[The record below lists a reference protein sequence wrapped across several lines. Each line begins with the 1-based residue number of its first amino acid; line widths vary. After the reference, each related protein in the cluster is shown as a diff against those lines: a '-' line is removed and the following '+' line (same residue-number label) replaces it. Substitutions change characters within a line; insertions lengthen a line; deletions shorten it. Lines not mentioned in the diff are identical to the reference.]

1 MSPIATAR
9 YDLDAIVEAIVQL
22 IDRTDGKTMVK
33 PNWNMGAADGQPGR
47 VLSALIEKGGDWLPH
62 RCSREVVCWK

>member
-22 IDRTDGKTMVK
+22 IDRTDGKTIVK
-33 PNWNMGAADGQPGR
+33 PN
-47 VLSALIEKGGDWLPH
+47 
-62 RCSREVVCWK
+62 